1 MSSFNNQ
8 NMCEMADEIIKILAT
23 CNQNKETWKKEK
35 YAMIRLIQAEHPTF
49 YESYTRV
56 CRILVLEENI
66 EPLLAMM
73 KTFANVQNGEL
84 SLDKANEVIT
94 KGLNSK
100 YVDPVLNSD
109 SLVKERER
117 KIREEKDKKPNSKIQ
132 VIE

>member
-1 MSSFNNQ
+1 
-8 NMCEMADEIIKILAT
+8 
-23 CNQNKETWKKEK
+23 
-35 YAMIRLIQAEHPTF
+35 MIRLIQAEHPTF

-73 KTFANVQNGEL
+73 KTFATVQNGEL

-100 YVDPVLNSD
+100 YVDPILNSD
-109 SLVKERER
+109 SLVKEREK
-117 KIREEKDKKPNSKIQ
+117 KIKEEQDKKSNSKIQ

>member
-23 CNQNKETWKKEK
+23 CNKNKETWQKDK
-35 YAMIRLIQAEHPTF
+35 YAMIRIIQAEHPKF
-49 YESYTRV
+49 YEVYTRV

-66 EPLLAMM
+66 EPLMAMM
-73 KTFANVQNGEL
+73 KTFANVQNGEI

-109 SLVKERER
+109 ELVRERER
-117 KIREEKDKKPNSKIQ
+117 KIKEEQNKKSNNKIQ